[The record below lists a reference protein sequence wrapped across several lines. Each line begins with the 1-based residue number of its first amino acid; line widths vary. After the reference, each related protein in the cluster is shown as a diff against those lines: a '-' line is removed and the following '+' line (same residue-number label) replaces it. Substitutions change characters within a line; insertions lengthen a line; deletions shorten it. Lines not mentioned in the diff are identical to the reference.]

1 MQDLNLIAISQDLN
15 NWLPVT
21 EIPKHHPQFNY
32 PTLKAMFWK
41 RAEKPGLER
50 CCRIVGKRMFVN
62 TKLFG
67 LWMAGGQG
75 EIVNILLKIKN
86 SFLPTKQILIGL

>member
-1 MQDLNLIAISQDLN
+1 MQETELSSIRQELS

-21 EIPKHHPQFNY
+21 DIPKIYPQFSY
-32 PTLKAMFWK
+32 PTLKAMFWR
-41 RAEKPGLER
+41 RAQKPGLER

-67 LWMAGGQG
+67 LWLAG
-75 EIVNILLKIKN
+75 E
-86 SFLPTKQILIGL
+86 LPEQRQTDE

>member
-1 MQDLNLIAISQDLN
+1 MTTPFCGQLSGEYHLHT

-21 EIPKHHPQFNY
+21 EIPKHYPQFNY
-32 PTLKAMFWK
+32 PTLKVMFWK

-50 CCRIVGKRMFVN
+50 CCRIVGRRMFVN

-67 LWMAGGQG
+67 LWMAGGLSEQH
-75 EIVNILLKIKN
+75 
-86 SFLPTKQILIGL
+86 PTDD

>member
-21 EIPKHHPQFNY
+21 EIPKHYPQFNY

-41 RAEKPGLER
+41 RAEKPGLGKV
-50 CCRIVGKRMFVN
+50 RISH
-62 TKLFG
+62 
-67 LWMAGGQG
+67 MAREHLYQ
-75 EIVNILLKIKN
+75 
-86 SFLPTKQILIGL
+86 SD

>member
-1 MQDLNLIAISQDLN
+1 MQNINLIAISQDLN

-21 EIPKHHPQFNY
+21 EIPSIYPQFNH
-32 PTLKAMFWK
+32 PTLKNMFWK

-50 CCRIVGKRMFVN
+50 CCRIVGKKMFVN

-67 LWMAGGQG
+67 LWMAG
-75 EIVNILLKIKN
+75 E
-86 SFLPTKQILIGL
+86 LPEQQSTDE

>member
-1 MQDLNLIAISQDLN
+1 MPIQGRLRYMQDLNLIAISQDLN

-21 EIPKHHPQFNY
+21 EIPKHYPQFTY

-62 TKLFG
+62 SKLFG
-67 LWMAGGQG
+67 LWMAGG
-75 EIVNILLKIKN
+75 
-86 SFLPTKQILIGL
+86 LPEQHTTDD

>member
-21 EIPKHHPQFNY
+21 EIPKHYPQFNY
-32 PTLKAMFWK
+32 LTLKAMFWK

-50 CCRIVGKRMFVN
+50 CWA
-62 TKLFG
+62 LFPKS
-67 LWMAGGQG
+67 
-75 EIVNILLKIKN
+75 E
-86 SFLPTKQILIGL
+86 